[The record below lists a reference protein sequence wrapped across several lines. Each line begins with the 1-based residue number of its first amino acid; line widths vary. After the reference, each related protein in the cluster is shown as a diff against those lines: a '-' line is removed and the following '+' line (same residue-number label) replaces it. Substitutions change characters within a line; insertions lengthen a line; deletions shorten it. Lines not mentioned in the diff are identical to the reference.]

1 MAIKITTKNGSGI
14 NAKIISKHASICV
27 CEHGCTSAHTHAR
40 PNTHT
45 AVGTCL
51 LSLPLRPGFSLCSL
65 GELQIE
71 ISNMK
76 RGQMTCV
83 REIKSTNVLHVQIRR
98 PLVLEIHVFLL
109 YQNVPFSEPFSME
122 PQIKFNQ
129 TQKRI

>member
-1 MAIKITTKNGSGI
+1 MLKLFPSTRLSAC
-14 NAKIISKHASICV
+14 AS
-27 CEHGCTSAHTHAR
+27 TAAPARTRTR